1 MISANAQPI
10 PRIGIAGVGL
20 IGGSLAL
27 GLRRSWET
35 ATLIGWDLSSDV
47 AEGAKNAGVLHD
59 VVDSLDALVS
69 RVDVLVLAPP
79 TSACASLLEQA
90 LSSESSGCVITD
102 VASVKGPLMKVA
114 EKFSAERTRFLVP
127 GHPIAGSERSGYEA
141 ARADLF
147 ANHGVILT
155 PGDDTD
161 SASVDVVKR
170 MWRAVGASVYEM
182 PAKDH
187 DAILAR
193 TSHLPHMLAFALV
206 QALASHV
213 DRDAIFRHAAG
224 GFRDFTR
231 IASSNPIMWRDIAL
245 NNPDALLD
253 SMDEFERQLQELRLA
268 IADGDGQ
275 ALEHFFRDA
284 KHARDEFARSF
295 DRRHEPASPEVVSN
309 ESANSSSSD
318 NELRSDSGQIR

>member
-1 MISANAQPI
+1 MNSANAQPI

-27 GLRRSWET
+27 GLRRSWKT
-35 ATLIGWDLSSDV
+35 TTLIGWDLSSDV
-47 AEGAKNAGVLHD
+47 AEGAKNAGVLHG
-59 VVDSLDALVS
+59 VVDSLEALLAT
-69 RVDVLVLAPP
+69 VDVLVLAPP

-90 LSSESSGCVITD
+90 LTSESSDCIITD
-102 VASVKGPLMKVA
+102 VASVKGPLTKVSQ
-114 EKFSAERTRFLVP
+114 KFSVERTRFFVP

-155 PGDDTD
+155 PDPDTD
-161 SASVDVVKR
+161 SASIDAVRR

-206 QALASHV
+206 QALASHE

-253 SMDEFERQLQELRLA
+253 SMDEFEQHLQKLRLA
-268 IADGDGQ
+268 IADGDGL
-275 ALEHFFRDA
+275 ALEHFFRNA
-284 KHARDEFARSF
+284 KHVRDEFARSF
-295 DRRHEPASPEVVSN
+295 DHRHEHEPSKASSN
-309 ESANSSSSD
+309 ESTNS
-318 NELRSDSGQIR
+318 